1 MREKLR
7 RYGLII
13 DNYNGKKVMIVGG
26 IIYIII
32 NFFAIFFFK
41 SYYGAESIWEK
52 YFFLLIISNGI
63 GIVDDISGNKKIK
76 GFRGHLRSFYKGK
89 LTTGLLKALT
99 IFFTALIINFNYPF
113 LEMLL
118 NTAIIIFMSNFI
130 NLVDLR
136 PGRAFKVY
144 FILFI
149 PAIFYSQWQVV
160 FIIQAIIFLLLASG
174 ELNEKI
180 MLGDGGANSLGA
192 SLGFFYSINFG
203 NYFKLLF
210 LFIIMTLNF
219 LAEFYSF
226 TEIIKKNKILNY
238 FDQLGRRKL

>member
-1 MREKLR
+1 MKDTLR
-7 RYGLII
+7 SYGLIT
-13 DNYNGKKVMIVGG
+13 DNYNGKKVLIIGG
-26 IIYIII
+26 IIYLII
-32 NFFAIFFFK
+32 NFFTIFFFK
-41 SYYGAESIWEK
+41 LYFGTENIWEK
-52 YFFLLIISNGI
+52 YYFLLIISNGI

-76 GFRGHLRSFYKGK
+76 GFRGHLKSLSKGK
-89 LTTGLLKALT
+89 LTTGLLKALI
-99 IFFTALIINFNYPF
+99 IFFAALLVNFNYPF
-113 LEMLL
+113 LEMVL
-118 NTAIIIFMSNFI
+118 NTALIIFMSNFI

-136 PGRAFKVY
+136 PGRAFKIY

-149 PAIFYSQWQVV
+149 PAIFYLQWQVI
-160 FIIQAIIFLLLASG
+160 FIIQTIIFLLMASG

-203 NYFKLLF
+203 NYFKLLL
-210 LFIIMTLNF
+210 LFIIMIFNF

-238 FDQLGRRKL
+238 IDQLGRKKL